1 MSLWGLFL
9 LFAKTALL
17 TFGGG
22 YAMVPLFQNEIVTRH
37 AFLSAAD
44 FANLVA
50 LAQVTP
56 GPIGFNSATYVGMVS
71 GGFPGS
77 LVASFG
83 VMLPTVVVALA
94 VAAGLRRAKDAESL
108 KLLLKGIRPCVVD
121 IIAAAVVFFADTSV
135 FAAPFADLLHG
146 RPFGICWQG
155 AAVFAAVVCV
165 RLLWR
170 KASPVWSLA
179 LSAVLGWLLF
189 LF

>member
-37 AFLSAAD
+37 AFLSASD

-77 LVASFG
+77 FAASFG
-83 VMLPTVVVALA
+83 VLVPSVVISLA
-94 VAAGLRRAKDAESL
+94 VAIGLRRAEDADWL
-108 KLLLKGIRPCVVD
+108 KLLLQGIRPCVVG

-135 FAAPFADLLHG
+135 FTSPFADWLRG
-146 RPFGICWQG
+146 KSFGICWQG
-155 AAVFAAVVCV
+155 AVIFALVIFL
-165 RLLWR
+165 RWKWKKLN
-170 KASPVWSLA
+170 PIWSLT
-179 LSAVLGWLLF
+179 LSALLGWVLF
-189 LF
+189 L

>member
-9 LFAKTALL
+9 LFTKTALL

-56 GPIGFNSATYVGMVS
+56 GPIGFNSATYVGMTSS
-71 GGFPGS
+71 GIPGS
-77 LVASFG
+77 FVASLG
-83 VMLPTVVVALA
+83 VWVPSVVISLA
-94 VAAGLRRAKDAESL
+94 VAICLRRAEDAAWL
-108 KLLLKGIRPCVVD
+108 KQLLKGIRPCVVG

-135 FAAPFADLLHG
+135 FTAPFADWLRG
-146 RPFGICWQG
+146 KSFGVCWQG
-155 AAVFAAVVCV
+155 AVIFALVVFL
-165 RLLWR
+165 RWKWKKL
-170 KASPVWSLA
+170 SPVWSLA
-179 LSAVLGWLLF
+179 LSALLGWVLF
-189 LF
+189 L